1 MAAFGFS
8 VGDFLAAIDLLKDLA
23 QALSETNGAKT
34 KYQSLISQLYTLERA
49 LIAVK
54 TLDSSQAE
62 YDALQH
68 AVGECQLCIAKF
80 LKKVEKYQS
89 LTAGTTSFKDQ
100 IRKVKWGVYHE
111 KDIKDFKESL
121 DMQIESLMLLIHK
134 SHYAHSVASSGRTEQ
149 LLVQQAKI
157 LYDLQTRNA
166 GTRDVQDEVFDN
178 IKRLML
184 AEQKDENKPRSTSSN
199 CPFEIR
205 PFKLVGAP
213 LTPAFVERQSLM
225 NQIETALLPV
235 NHAQQ
240 TILVLHGLG
249 GIGKSQMAREYA
261 TRHQHDYSAT
271 FWINAKT
278 ESSLNT
284 SMADI
289 ARRVGLAVG
298 LDESH
303 YASQTSG
310 TSKSTIAVLDWLQTD
325 GNSGWLLIFD
335 NVDSQK
341 DDLNDDILQESPGHG
356 NESFD
361 ASPYLPSTAQGT
373 LLITSRL
380 AYLARQFGGI
390 AINVDRM
397 SAEEGLEVLSKLSGQ
412 STKAKGQSSVL
423 QDVSA
428 FYRQYCWCSQLFTIS

>member
-8 VGDFLAAIDLLKDLA
+8 VGDFLAAIDLVKDLA
-23 QALSETNGAKT
+23 QALSQTNGAKT

-49 LIAVK
+49 LIAIK
-54 TLDSSQAE
+54 TLDPSQAE

-100 IRKVKWGVYHE
+100 IRKVKWGMYHE

-149 LLVQQAKI
+149 LLVEQAKI

-184 AEQKDENKPRSTSSN
+184 AEQKDENKPRSNSN
-199 CPFEIR
+199 KCLLEIR

-225 NQIETALLPV
+225 SQIETALLPV
-235 NHAQQ
+235 NHFQQ

-261 TRHQHDYSAT
+261 TRHQHDYSAI

-284 SMADI
+284 SMVDI
-289 ARRVGLAVG
+289 ARRVGLAVE

-303 YASQTSG
+303 HAGQTG
-310 TSKSTIAVLDWLQTD
+310 GMSKSTIAVLDWLQMD

-341 DDLNDDILQESPGHG
+341 DDLNDDMLQESPRYG
-356 NESFD
+356 NDSFD
-361 ASPYLPSTAQGT
+361 ALPYLPSPAQGT

-380 AYLARQFGGI
+380 SYLARQFGGI

-397 SAEEGLEVLSKLSGQ
+397 SAEEGLEVLYKLSGQ
-412 STKAKGQSSVL
+412 STNSKGRSSVF
-423 QDVSA
+423 QDVPA
-428 FYRQYCWCSQLFTIS
+428 FYSQYF